1 VLQGESDY
9 KEPSIEGL
17 SSALEENESQK
28 LVFENRLGCDLYL
41 RKLKDN
47 FEQVELVRK
56 DQSNLVHLPPPRF
69 PDRFINVSDA
79 RPPRHFVAIHVS
91 EAKGLPVNDD
101 GNNQDYM
108 CALRLVNT
116 HSTDEQKAL
125 PQTARSRCVRPTTIN
140 QCSGCLLADAK
151 WNEVFV
157 FELLQQVNGSHYKII
172 P

>member
-41 RKLKDN
+41 RKFKDN
-47 FEQVELVRK
+47 FEQVELVHK

-91 EAKGLPVNDD
+91 EAKV
-101 GNNQDYM
+101 
-108 CALRLVNT
+108 RET
-116 HSTDEQKAL
+116 HGMYFEILQGILLFIWTDQCFWQK
-125 PQTARSRCVRPTTIN
+125 
-140 QCSGCLLADAK
+140 
-151 WNEVFV
+151 E
-157 FELLQQVNGSHYKII
+157 
-172 P
+172 

>member
-1 VLQGESDY
+1 MLQGESDY

-41 RKLKDN
+41 RKFKDN
-47 FEQVELVRK
+47 FEQVELVHK

-91 EAKGLPVNDD
+91 EAKVRETHGMYILKSCRVFCCSSGLINLF
-101 GNNQDYM
+101 GTRNNQ
-108 CALRLVNT
+108 
-116 HSTDEQKAL
+116 
-125 PQTARSRCVRPTTIN
+125 
-140 QCSGCLLADAK
+140 
-151 WNEVFV
+151 VFFTYILCFVGV
-157 FELLQQVNGSHYKII
+157 FRISL
-172 P
+172 

>member
-41 RKLKDN
+41 RKFKDN
-47 FEQVELVRK
+47 FEQVELVHK

-79 RPPRHFVAIHVS
+79 GPPRHFVAIHVS
-91 EAKGLPVNDD
+91 EAKVREMHGMYILKSCRVSCCSSGLTNVF
-101 GNNQDYM
+101 GTKNNQ
-108 CALRLVNT
+108 V
-116 HSTDEQKAL
+116 SK
-125 PQTARSRCVRPTTIN
+125 
-140 QCSGCLLADAK
+140 
-151 WNEVFV
+151 
-157 FELLQQVNGSHYKII
+157 
-172 P
+172 